1 MKSNVKLNK
10 LFNLNNM
17 FTLLLIVILILVIV
31 CCVRKNKS
39 NKENF
44 LDWSPLTCNEKGETD
59 WESKQHFGDVRCL
72 DGEYGSAGASND
84 ARAKALG
91 GFLEFTADS
100 EQGDLKDFIGITSQ
114 VMSTL
119 DATVEILY
127 QVFTRNIRRYPPGTT
142 NGDNILQKFY
152 ELTGVNDEI
161 NTDLHKTNSLN
172 KLKELIKGN
181 ILDSDTKESIC
192 DGSYFNDIGIVEYTD
207 PNDVT
212 KTITVKSQKNK
223 LKNKYCWRTKTG
235 RDSLLVKKETV
246 EEDENGKQKI
256 VQDDW
261 DDQSAIIA
269 FMNELHITK
278 IIEKQNIDNGKEVR
292 AETAPG

>member
-72 DGEYGSAGASND
+72 DGQYGSAGASND

-91 GFLEFTADS
+91 GFLEFTADGN
-100 EQGDLKDFIGITSQ
+100 QGELSDFIDKTSK
-114 VMSTL
+114 VMDTL
-119 DATVEILY
+119 DVTAGLLYEEFKRRLREYDAKSDNGVIILK
-127 QVFTRNIRRYPPGTT
+127 
-142 NGDNILQKFY
+142 KFF
-152 ELTGVNDEI
+152 ELTGVEDDI
-161 NTDLHKTNSLN
+161 DTDLHKTNSII
-172 KLKELIKGN
+172 KLKEFIKEN
-181 ILDSDTKESIC
+181 TLDSDTKDSIC
-192 DGSYFNDIGIVEYTD
+192 NGSYFNDINILDYTD
-207 PNDVT
+207 PTDKT
-212 KTITVKSQKNK
+212 KTISVQSQIEE

-235 RDSLLVKKETV
+235 RDTLLISEEKVV
-246 EEDENGKQKI
+246 EDKNGNEKI

-261 DDQSAIIA
+261 DEESAKTA
-269 FMNELHITK
+269 FSNELHITK
-278 IIEKQNIDNGKEVR
+278 IKER
-292 AETAPG
+292 KRIADFYASLP